1 MYKKLFFLLII
12 LYSIGVFAQDSIRF
26 KSIRPKIKQKDS
38 IELSSRD
45 YKLISV
51 FRDTIS
57 IDTTLTV
64 KAMYKQNPLRKDLF
78 AYLPFQNMGQTY
90 TSLAY
95 DYRKNGIT
103 PSFGMRGNSFYF
115 TEALD
120 VPYYRLPTPM
130 SEFSF
135 KSGISQGQM
144 LQSFF
149 SANLTPE
156 INFFV
161 RYNALRSLGDYKNIL
176 SSVGNFFIGGSYF
189 SKNKKYLLMT
199 HYANQDVSRQENGGL
214 LYTEQFSQGE
224 QQFRNRARLD
234 IALSDVTSAQITKHY
249 FLQHQYNFLR
259 SSGEINSEVLLKH
272 QMLYE
277 TKNYYYDQSAVAT
290 NNFFGE
296 SFTLRNLH
304 DKHSLQTFTNR
315 IGAELS
321 LPYLGKTYLYGKSYF
336 YNYFAKGIFIDASG
350 NLIPH
355 QIKGTDY
362 GLGGHWQKYYKG
374 FSIDAQAE
382 QMILGKLLGTEFKGS
397 LSYDF
402 DEKNT
407 LSAGVNVTS
416 KVPNFN
422 FLLYQSDY
430 KNYNWYHLDDFSKQ
444 NIQSLF
450 ANAKTQWGNLSLDI
464 TNINNYTYFKLVS
477 TNNRER
483 GLSQPSQY
491 AGNIQYLKI
500 VGEKELHFGK
510 WSLDNTLMY
519 QQVLQNSDNIFNV
532 PSFTTRNT
540 LYFSSYLFKKA
551 MYLQT
556 GLSFRYF
563 TRYYANQY
571 NLLIADFEVQ
581 SREKI
586 GNYSITDFFLNAK
599 VRTMRI
605 FFTVEH
611 LEALL
616 GNNNY
621 YVAPSQPYRD
631 WKIRLGIIWYF
642 FK

>member
-1 MYKKLFFLLII
+1 
-12 LYSIGVFAQDSIRF
+12 
-26 KSIRPKIKQKDS
+26 
-38 IELSSRD
+38 
-45 YKLISV
+45 
-51 FRDTIS
+51 
-57 IDTTLTV
+57 
-64 KAMYKQNPLRKDLF
+64 
-78 AYLPFQNMGQTY
+78 
-90 TSLAY
+90 
-95 DYRKNGIT
+95 
-103 PSFGMRGNSFYF
+103 
-115 TEALD
+115 
-120 VPYYRLPTPM
+120 M
-130 SEFSF
+130 S
-135 KSGISQGQM
+135 
-144 LQSFF
+144 
-149 SANLTPE
+149 
-156 INFFV
+156 
-161 RYNALRSLGDYKNIL
+161 
-176 SSVGNFFIGGSYF
+176 
-189 SKNKKYLLMT
+189 
-199 HYANQDVSRQENGGL
+199 
-214 LYTEQFSQGE
+214 
-224 QQFRNRARLD
+224 
-234 IALSDVTSAQITKHY
+234 
-249 FLQHQYNFLR
+249 
-259 SSGEINSEVLLKH
+259 
-272 QMLYE
+272 
-277 TKNYYYDQSAVAT
+277 
-290 NNFFGE
+290 
-296 SFTLRNLH
+296 
-304 DKHSLQTFTNR
+304 
-315 IGAELS
+315 
-321 LPYLGKTYLYGKSYF
+321 YG
-336 YNYFAKGIFIDASG
+336 
-350 NLIPH
+350 
-355 QIKGTDY
+355 
-362 GLGGHWQKYYKG
+362 
-374 FSIDAQAE
+374 
-382 QMILGKLLGTEFKGS
+382 
-397 LSYDF
+397 F

-416 KVPNFN
+416 KVLNFN

-430 KNYNWYHLDDFSKQ
+430 KNYNWYHLDDFSKE

-563 TRYYANQY
+563 THYYANQY
-571 NLLIADFEVQ
+571 NPLIADFEVQ